1 MAAERGGS
9 IAMDLSASS
18 GGLEAA
24 LKGVI
29 SGLTA
34 DGSIRISPDSEDPD
48 PAIGVFF
55 NDINMDI
62 EGTVSLSGTRGEVT
76 ITPEASLVFPFSI
89 GPIPAFVR
97 SEEHTSQ
104 LQ

>member
-62 EGTVSLSGTRGEVT
+62 DGTVSISGTRGEVT
-76 ITPEASLVFPFSI
+76 INPKARIVFPFCMC
-89 GPIPAFVR
+89 PITPFLSVC
-97 SEEHTSQ
+97 T
-104 LQ
+104 